1 MSRLIGAIF
10 CFIIALLSLIGIGMT
25 IAYIVFN
32 FSTLEWWHFG
42 LALTAI
48 IILPFIGGLCI
59 FEGCEFIK
67 IYQWEEK

>member
-1 MSRLIGAIF
+1 MKNLIGAIF

-42 LALTAI
+42 LALTVI
-48 IILPFIGGLCI
+48 IISPFIIGGCI